1 MITFKNLLRPTS
13 LLSSANSKST
23 VKRLLVEDYLMV
35 LGLSIVISIAT
46 VLHSHLADIYL
57 TAKLKSTPAELPH
70 LPPRNLARHFTAA
83 WRAVGIAVVL
93 STLGIYTIK
102 MNFMLF
108 FYRLGHLITVYNTLW
123 RVAVVVIVACGA
135 VQFGVIPYDC
145 LFEDMATMKTK
156 CLVAT
161 HIGHMNTL
169 CKMNIAVNVLSDC
182 IRESIPLSNLF
193 PKYISKTSNLTN
205 IV

>member
-1 MITFKNLLRPTS
+1 
-13 LLSSANSKST
+13 
-23 VKRLLVEDYLMV
+23 MV
-35 LGLSIVISIAT
+35 LGLSLVISIAA
-46 VLHSHLADIYL
+46 VLHAHLADIYL
-57 TAKLKSTPAELPH
+57 TAKLKSNPGELPH
-70 LPPRNLARHFTAA
+70 LPPQELARHFTAA

-108 FYRLGHLITVYNTLW
+108 FYRLGHLITTYNILW

-145 LFEDMATMKTK
+145 LFEDMTTMKAK

-169 CKMNIAVNVLSDC
+169 RKVNIAVDVLSDC
-182 IRESIPLSNLF
+182 ISKSIPLSNLF
-193 PKYISKTSNLTN
+193 PKYIAKKSSLTN